1 VEVFKE
7 SASQKEK
14 FRIAANK
21 LLNQCFILKKKD
33 STKNDYMFVVQNKE
47 YFQEYF
53 DLLGYQVKINQDQGV
68 IGITNVFGIG
78 RLQLSKYESILL
90 LIFRLLYIEKRKEI
104 GSMNQEVVV
113 LMEEIHDKYNML
125 KLKTK
130 PIMDKGMVKHG
141 IGLLKRYNIIMNL
154 DSDVTLQ
161 EARIII
167 YPSVIMAMSIENIN
181 ILYDDINSKL
191 SNYAGGETVDDDD
204 EEEEITD

>member
-1 VEVFKE
+1 MEIFNE
-7 SASQKEK
+7 SVSQKEK

-21 LLNQCFILKKKD
+21 LLNQCFVLKKKD
-33 STKNDYMFVVQNKE
+33 STKNDYMFILQNKE

-53 DLLGYQVKINQDQGV
+53 DLLGYQIDINQEQGV

-113 LMEEIHDKYNML
+113 LMEEVHDKYNML
-125 KLKTK
+125 KIKTK
-130 PIMDKGMVKHG
+130 PIMDKGMVKDG
-141 IGLLKRYNIIMNL
+141 VGLLKRYNIIMNL

-161 EARIII
+161 ESRIIV
-167 YPSVIMAMSIENIN
+167 YPSVIMAMTSENIN
-181 ILYDDINSKL
+181 DLYDNINSKL
-191 SNYAGGETVDDDD
+191 INYAGGETIDDDA
-204 EEEEITD
+204 EEITD